1 MTISTTL
8 LFNRAVSLM
17 GRQQTALAELQEK
30 GYQFR
35 GLIEAIAISEPFL
48 KREGKGKP

>member
-1 MTISTTL
+1 MLTYAL
-8 LFNRAVSLM
+8 GRGLEAYDRCAVNVI
-17 GRQQTALAELQEK
+17 LAELQEK
-30 GYQFR
+30 GYRFR